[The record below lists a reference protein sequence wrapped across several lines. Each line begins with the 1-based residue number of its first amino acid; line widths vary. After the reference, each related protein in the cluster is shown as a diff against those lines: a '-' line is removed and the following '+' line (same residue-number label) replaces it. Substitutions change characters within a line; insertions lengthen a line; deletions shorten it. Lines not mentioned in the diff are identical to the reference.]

1 MTYSEK
7 TDGTLMVSLFI
18 VPISSERILV
28 GCDDVEGYHDDGGND
43 DDNYDGGDGD
53 DGDEGG
59 DGDDGGDQS
68 NLQRAYLGR
77 PWRQVRVT
85 MTA

>member
-1 MTYSEK
+1 
-7 TDGTLMVSLFI
+7 MVSLFI

-28 GCDDVEGYHDDGGND
+28 GCDDVEGYHDDGDGDHDDGGDD
-43 DDNYDGGDGD
+43 DDNYDGGDD
-53 DGDEGG
+53 DDDHDGG